1 MLHCAIALIV
11 PTDNVVIL
19 SVFMI
24 IVIALSVVML
34 CIIFTKF
41 DIGANV
47 VAPNQEAREGESKTL
62 ESPVYLFS
70 SLAAESY

>member
-1 MLHCAIALIV
+1 M
-11 PTDNVVIL
+11 
-19 SVFMI
+19 M